1 MRVYSIYCICKA
13 KTGTD
18 YSAVAVEGT
27 RHSLTS
33 SRTFVISPAE
43 TRLLLRISDIAL
55 SKIFIAHLNRCILAG
70 NCSITSEYT
79 PIKMCMPNM
88 RLKDQ
93 NKNPTR
99 CWVLILVDSS
109 RENWNYIFSGL
120 IELNNRLE
128 QLGIDAMIHDADDS
142 ASIFPVNPPMNSTT
156 FNLSAQGRVR
166 SSHV

>member
-55 SKIFIAHLNRCILAG
+55 SKIFIAPSLSGVGC

-142 ASIFPVNPPMNSTT
+142 ASLFPVNPPMNSTT

-166 SSHV
+166 SNHV